1 MMARISPLAAALTAL
16 TLAGCAIGPDYQRPS
31 AALPASFD
39 ASPTRAASAAVQADW
54 WVLFQD
60 ATLTQLVE
68 RALHHNADVRL
79 AARALP
85 PRGRRIGQKSCVP
98 RWSAAR

>member
-54 WVLFQD
+54 WVP
-60 ATLTQLVE
+60 E
-68 RALHHNADVRL
+68 
-79 AARALP
+79 
-85 PRGRRIGQKSCVP
+85 
-98 RWSAAR
+98 

>member
-39 ASPTRAASAAVQADW
+39 AAPARAAR
-54 WVLFQD
+54 
-60 ATLTQLVE
+60 E
-68 RALHHNADVRL
+68 R
-79 AARALP
+79 P
-85 PRGRRIGQKSCVP
+85 
-98 RWSAAR
+98 